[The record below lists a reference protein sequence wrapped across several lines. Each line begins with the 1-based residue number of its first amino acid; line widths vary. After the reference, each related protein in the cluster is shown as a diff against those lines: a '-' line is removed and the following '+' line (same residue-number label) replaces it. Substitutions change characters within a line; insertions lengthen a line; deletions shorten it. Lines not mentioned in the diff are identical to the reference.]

1 MKPPYEIN
9 NKILSLVASISEK
22 IGEVNA
28 VHLNRPPT
36 ELRKKNRIKT
46 IQSSLEIEGNT
57 MTVEQVTDL
66 LNNNRVLAPQK
77 DIKEVKNAI
86 AVYNQLQKFNVYNL
100 KSLCRAHQI
109 LMKGLVENPGKLRTK
124 TVGIVKGSDIAHIA
138 PPGNMVFPLMTD
150 LFKYLKNDD
159 DLILIKGCVFHYEL
173 EFIHPFVDGNGRM
186 GRLWQTLILKEHSPI
201 FDFLPI
207 ESLVKSRQKEYYEV
221 LGASDKMGS
230 ATPFIEFML
239 DIIKDALEE
248 LLKEQNISLTG
259 IDRILIFKDSI
270 GSQEFSRQDYL
281 RSFKDISQATASRDL
296 KVATEK
302 GLIEKFGDKRTTKYK
317 FK

>member
-77 DIKEVKNAI
+77 DIIEVKNAI

-100 KSLCRAHQI
+100 KALCRAHQI

-150 LFKYLKNDD
+150 LFKYLKNDE
-159 DLILIKGCVFHYEL
+159 DLILIKSCVFHYEL

-186 GRLWQTLILKEHSPI
+186 GRLWQTMILKEHSPI

-207 ESLVKSRQKEYYEV
+207 ESLVKSRQQEYYEV
-221 LGASDKMGS
+221 LGASDKIGS

-259 IDRILIFKDSI
+259 KDRILIFKDSI
-270 GSQEFSRQDYL
+270 GNQKFSRQDYL

-296 KVATEK
+296 KVAAEN
-302 GLIEKFGDKRTTKYK
+302 GVIEKFGDKRTTKYK
-317 FK
+317 YK